1 MPVHLFGIRH
11 HGPGSARCL
20 LKALEALQPDILLIE
35 GPPEAQEILHWA
47 THPDMQPPVA
57 LLAYE
62 SGHPQRASFYPFTA
76 YSPEWNAL
84 HYALGKKIPVRF
96 ADMPLSHH
104 FALQAKA
111 AAEEQTEVLGGE
123 PYNSL
128 EQGTTEAVAIEPA
141 INPLEHLA
149 GLAGFTD
156 AEAWWE
162 HEIELKDNAIE
173 VFDAITVAMTE
184 LRQHFPGRDPE
195 EPLREA
201 FMRRAIRQAQREMYS
216 TIAVVC
222 GAWHTPA
229 LAHMPAQKEDDALLK
244 NLPKTKVETTWI
256 PWTNDRMA
264 LASGYGAGVNSPGW
278 YAHLWQHPAD
288 DGTRWLVHTAAIFRQ
303 HQLDVSSAHVIESVR
318 LANSLAALRQLH
330 RPGLS
335 ELLESTM
342 AVMCM
347 GNDMPLRLVE
357 NELVVGQNMGAVPE
371 GTPQVPLQQ
380 DFEKTIKSLR
390 LKTAD
395 LGKVLKLDLREDND
409 REKSALLH
417 RLLLLEVPWGE
428 LRVAQGK
435 GTFKEEWVLYWQP
448 EYTLKLIDKANWG
461 NTINLAAN
469 NWLGHLAA
477 QSQQLPEVTLLLE
490 KTLPADLPPGTEKL
504 LARLENLAASTTDTP
519 LLLDAFVPLARVY
532 RYGNVR
538 QTDAGMLGSIL
549 SSVFMRA
556 AVNLP
561 AGAVNLAA
569 ELADELAKKTG
580 EVHAA
585 VLLLENPE
593 FRQAW
598 QECLERLAQNE
609 QTEPLLMGYAT
620 RLLYDEGKLSGDAI
634 PPVFSRALSGGNPP
648 VYSARWAEGFLK
660 DGALA
665 LLLDEVVWQMVNNWL
680 AALPDA
686 EFTAVV
692 PLLRRTFATYTAS
705 EKRKIAERAAGTG
718 TTGLAPAY
726 HDSAAINPE
735 WGMAA
740 LQTFR
745 QIIAGKNQMEATT

>member
-20 LKALEALQPDILLIE
+20 LKALDVVQPDIILIE
-35 GPPEAQEILHWA
+35 GPPEAQDILHWA
-47 THPDMQPPVA
+47 AHPDMQPPVA

-76 YSPEWNAL
+76 YSPEWSAL
-84 HYALGKKIPVRF
+84 QYALGKKIPVRF

-111 AAEEQTEVLGGE
+111 AEEEHTKALEGE
-123 PYNSL
+123 PHNSL
-128 EQGTTEAVAIEPA
+128 EPGTTEAVAIEPA

-149 GLAGFTD
+149 SLAGFTD

-173 VFDAITVAMTE
+173 VFEAITVAMRE
-184 LRQHFPGRDPE
+184 LRQHFPGRDTE

-216 TIAVVC
+216 SIAVVC
-222 GAWHTPA
+222 GAWHAPA
-229 LAHMPAQKEDDALLK
+229 LAQMPTQKEDDNLLK
-244 NLPKTKVETTWI
+244 NLPKTRVETTWI

-264 LASGYGAGVNSPGW
+264 LASGYGAGVTSPGW
-278 YAHLWQHPAD
+278 YAHLWQHPDD
-288 DGTRWLVHTAAIFRQ
+288 DGTRWLVHTASIFRQ
-303 HQLDVSSAHVIESVR
+303 HQIDISSAHVIESVR
-318 LANSLAALRQLH
+318 LANTLAALRNLH
-330 RPGLS
+330 RPGLT

-347 GNDMPLRLVE
+347 GNDMPLRLIDH
-357 NELVVGQNMGAVPE
+357 ELVVGHNMGTVPD

-380 DFEKTIKSLR
+380 DFEKTLKSLR
-390 LKTAD
+390 LKTAE
-395 LGKVLKLDLREDND
+395 LGKVLKLDLREEND
-409 REKSALLH
+409 LKKSVLLH

-428 LRVAQGK
+428 LRISQSK

-448 EYTLKLIDKANWG
+448 EYTLRLIDKANWG
-461 NTINLAAN
+461 NTLALAAN
-469 NWLGHLAA
+469 NWVGHLAS
-477 QSQQLPEVTLLLE
+477 QSKQLPEVTLLIE
-490 KTLPADLPPGTEKL
+490 KALPADLPQGTETIL
-504 LARLENLAASTTDTP
+504 SRLENLAASTTDTP
-519 LLLDAFVPLARVY
+519 LLLDAFVPMARVY
-532 RYGNVR
+532 RYGSVR
-538 QTDAGMLGSIL
+538 QTDAGMLGGIL
-549 SSVFMRA
+549 ASVFMRA
-556 AVNLP
+556 VVNLP

-569 ELADELAKKTG
+569 DLADELAKKTG
-580 EVHAA
+580 QVHAA
-585 VLLLENPE
+585 VLLLENAE

-598 QECLERLAQNE
+598 QECMERLAQNE

-620 RLLYDEGKLSGDAI
+620 RLLYDEGKLSGEAI
-634 PPVFSRALSGGNPP
+634 PPLFSRALSGGNLP

-665 LLLDEVVWQMVNNWL
+665 LLLDELVWQMVTNWL
-680 AALPDA
+680 AGLPEA

-705 EKRKIAERAAGTG
+705 EKRKIAEKAANTG
-718 TTGLAPAY
+718 GLV
-726 HDSAAINPE
+726 AAKHELTIINPE
-735 WGMAA
+735 WGLAA
-740 LQTFR
+740 IQTFR
-745 QIIAGKNQMEATT
+745 QIIDGHYEKEETTP